1 MEEKWNFRGPKVE
14 KWKKNSTFVP
24 LFPKVEFFWVFV
36 SSIFGQFSMRG
47 GWTLEFPCIKTQRK
61 PLRKGLLAGIKMVNL
76 LQMLFC
82 MILAWQLCWPEHNMT
97 TSTMLALVDIPV
109 LAPMIDQ
116 PMDDQ
121 QAKPEVERRRKR
133 TKQPLGHGEV
143 DNVGGGE
150 QSNVDGGSQDENG
163 KVAEDNF
170 EQNVE
175 RDGKDRKRKKK
186 EAPKPKT
193 KGGKTKAI
201 GEGRAKKNT
210 KRRKVTVPDDDSDE
224 GGYDDDDDDDDEVV
238 DGGASSKK
246 EEPSNKAEDG
256 SNMKE
261 EACEA
266 EAIPEKGDALTEK
279 GEAKKEDG
287 ARKKN
292 EARTEARTKKV
303 DEGKAGKGQKN
314 GRRDQSKSKKFWE
327 VWSSLPETLQ
337 THFDSLSRA
346 QQTAFIHAGIQR
358 SGGHLNLNQGA
369 MFKLVTQRE
378 EQQAGMHQMKGYGGL
393 AMFYFPRK
401 VFSKQT
407 ILKNQI
413 TAGEDKVP
421 DDENAVE
428 KFKDEMMKDDWDP
441 YTLVVAG
448 LDSLGQGN
456 SMDARAMASLSP
468 MASLGPIA
476 SLTPSSS
483 LPKFTPSATGGISIH
498 FKIPYLFG
506 GLS

>member
-1 MEEKWNFRGPKVE
+1 MD
-14 KWKKNSTFVP
+14 
-24 LFPKVEFFWVFV
+24 
-36 SSIFGQFSMRG
+36 FGFSMHQNPKETSQKRASCWNKDG
-47 GWTLEFPCIKTQRK
+47 QS
-61 PLRKGLLAGIKMVNL
+61 VV
-76 LQMLFC
+76 QMLFC
-82 MILAWQLCWPEHNMT
+82 MILAWQLCWPEHNVT
-97 TSTMLALVDIPV
+97 TSTMLALDDIPV

-116 PMDDQ
+116 HMDDQ

-133 TKQPLGHGEV
+133 SKQPPGHGEV
-143 DNVGGGE
+143 ENVGGGE
-150 QSNVDGGSQDENG
+150 QINVDGGNQDEND

-175 RDGKDRKRKKK
+175 GGEKDRKMKKK

-201 GEGRAKKNT
+201 CEGRAKKNK

-224 GGYDDDDDDDDEVV
+224 GGYDDDDEVV

-246 EEPSNKAEDG
+246 EEPSSKDEDG
-256 SNMKE
+256 STMKE

-266 EAIPEKGDALTEK
+266 DALTEK
-279 GEAKKEDG
+279 GEAG

-292 EARTEARTKKV
+292 EVRTEARTKKV
-303 DEGKAGKGQKN
+303 DEGKAGKGKKN

-378 EQQAGMHQMKGYGGL
+378 EQQAGMNQMKGYAL
-393 AMFYFPRK
+393 EEPWCPHPTTPRHNQHEAKMF
-401 VFSKQT
+401 
-407 ILKNQI
+407 
-413 TAGEDKVP
+413 
-421 DDENAVE
+421 
-428 KFKDEMMKDDWDP
+428 
-441 YTLVVAG
+441 
-448 LDSLGQGN
+448 
-456 SMDARAMASLSP
+456 
-468 MASLGPIA
+468 
-476 SLTPSSS
+476 
-483 LPKFTPSATGGISIH
+483 
-498 FKIPYLFG
+498 
-506 GLS
+506 